1 MALKL
6 KGSTSGF
13 VGLDAPSVAGNNT
26 LILPENSGS
35 AFQLFA
41 NDITAGVTTFTT
53 VTVNRNGDLTVPG
66 TISIGGTLTY
76 EDVTSVD
83 SIGIVTARGLSIFGN
98 TSGLNVTGVSTFG
111 GNVTVPGLTAS
122 SYLSVGDNDTI
133 NAGDGNDLKIYH
145 QSSDNNSYIENDTGS
160 LFIRSDAADKDIT
173 LQAADILAFNTGGAN
188 ERLRITSD
196 GKVGINTISATDILN
211 IHVAGNTELNT
222 QSFAFQKKTESLT
235 GMQAAGLQI
244 TSNAN
249 TSAGKSPTAYLSLAA
264 RDPAL
269 NGNHG
274 SNAIFAYSTRG
285 VSQGSYGRGNL
296 DLYMRQNVQYAF
308 QTDPS
313 ATNPSVRMDP
323 ILRVT
328 SSGTVGIGETVPLS
342 KVHIRNG
349 DSGASAYAHGAL
361 FIEDSDHTYID
372 IASGTTGSGGINFG
386 DSGGSQRGV
395 VEYNHNS
402 DYMRFITAGGERLR
416 IASNGNIGVGGDT
429 GTTYGLLDGIVV
441 NTANGSAGLMINSSS
456 SAHNAYLSFAYGT
469 GATEQF
475 NAYIGRVG
483 LSTMTFGTANSIHA
497 ALHANGRFV
506 IGSALQDQ
514 STKTSNVRLENNVNS
529 GMTKLG
535 THYTGYI
542 AGTGNNGSEVLILHK
557 MGQNIGFQLSG
568 AVAVNSYTGSAYLS
582 GCITVRYNNDAVSRD
597 VTLQKANDGMQFQL
611 VSGTI
616 SGESGTFFGL
626 KKNGGGTGN
635 YYVNAFIAGN
645 IETYGGIRA
654 VSNSNFTVA
663 TIHGLGIS

>member
-13 VGLDAPSVAGNNT
+13 VAIDAPSVAGNNT
-26 LILPENSGS
+26 LTLPENNGS
-35 AFQLFA
+35 AHQILA
-41 NDITAGVTTFTT
+41 NDITAGVTTFTQIT
-53 VTVNRNGDLTVPG
+53 VSRNGDLTVPG

-83 SIGIVTARGLSIFGN
+83 SVGIVTARGLSIFGN
-98 TSGLNVTGVSTFG
+98 TSGLNVASGISTFQSATFAGDISVTDSTGEISVISNGGSSNAAKINITGASG
-111 GNVTVPGLTAS
+111 GNAEIH
-122 SYLSVGDNDTI
+122 LS
-133 NAGDGNDLKIYH
+133 A
-145 QSSDNNSYIENDTGS
+145 
-160 LFIRSDAADKDIT
+160 DAAAN
-173 LQAADILAFNTGGAN
+173 AADNVVIKQQNGGPLKVNVNNDSLNA
-188 ERLRITSD
+188 ISIASD
-196 GKVGINTISATDILN
+196 GKVGINTISPIDIVN
-211 IHVAGNTELNT
+211 IHVSGNTEINT
-222 QSFAFQKKTESLT
+222 QSFSFQKKTESLT
-235 GMQAAGLQI
+235 GMQAAGFQI

-269 NGNHG
+269 NGSHG
-274 SNAIFAYSTRG
+274 SNAILAYSTRG
-285 VSQGSYGRGNL
+285 VSQSTYGRGNL
-296 DLYMRQNVQYAF
+296 DLYMRQNVAYAF

-313 ATNPSVRMDP
+313 ATNPSNRMDP

-342 KVHIRNG
+342 KVHIKVT

-416 IASNGNIGVGGDT
+416 LTSNGNVGVGGDT
-429 GTTYGLLDGIVV
+429 GTTYGLLDGIVI

-456 SAHNAYLSFAYGT
+456 STHNAYLSFAYGT
-469 GATEQF
+469 SSAEQF

-483 LSTMTFGTANSIHA
+483 LSTMTFGTNNSLHA

-506 IGSALQDQ
+506 IGSPLLDQ
-514 STKTSNVRLENNVNS
+514 STKTSNVRLENNVSS
-529 GMTKLG
+529 GMTKFG
-535 THYTGYI
+535 NYYIGYV
-542 AGTGNNGSEVLILHK
+542 AGTGNNGSEILILHK
-557 MGQNIGFQLSG
+557 FGQNVGFQLSG
-568 AVAVNSYTGSAYLS
+568 AVTVNSYTGSAYLS
-582 GCITVRYNNDAVSRD
+582 GCITVRYNSDAVGRD

-654 VSNSNFTVA
+654 VSNSNFTVD
-663 TIHGLGIS
+663 TVHGSGIS

>member
-13 VGLDAPSVAGNNT
+13 VGLDAPAVAGNNT

-41 NDITAGVTTFTT
+41 NDITAGVTTFTS

-597 VTLQKANDGMQFQL
+597 VTLQKANDGLNFQL

-635 YYVNAFIAGN
+635 YYISAFVFGN